1 MSENEVEELIQAS
14 SIRDLCG
21 RRPWTNVE
29 NHDKDYPQGDL
40 QGFSGLPYGPRPDVS
55 PVIRKKKR
63 VVNGGFANYG
73 EWPWQVSISIKA
85 VDGAYSCGGVIV
97 NNSGSKIKKR

>member
-1 MSENEVEELIQAS
+1 MDE
-14 SIRDLCG
+14 DHG
-21 RRPWTNVE
+21 NVE

-63 VVNGGFANYG
+63 VVNGGGANYG
-73 EWPWQVSISIKA
+73 EWPWQVLIYKTQTPP
-85 VDGAYSCGGVIV
+85 
-97 NNSGSKIKKR
+97 KIGYFRRY

>member
-14 SIRDLCG
+14 SIEDLCG

-63 VVNGGFANYG
+63 VVNGGGANYG
-73 EWPWQVSISIKA
+73 EWPWQVSLRIRDIPSN
-85 VDGAYSCGGVIV
+85 DGQAHIGDREVKTG
-97 NNSGSKIKKR
+97 